1 MKLSRRYQ
9 VKVDY
14 WYCNQPECP
23 AGLTGHHNL
32 SEAEA
37 TAHVQETGHEARV
50 VRTRELILRPAE
62 LAEVGRG

>member
-1 MKLSRRYQ
+1 VKLSRRFQ

-14 WYCNQPECP
+14 WYCCEPKCP

-37 TAHVQETGHEARV
+37 TAHVQESGHEARV
-50 VRTRELILRPAE
+50 VKTRELILRPAE
-62 LAEVGRG
+62 LQAASR

>member
-1 MKLSRRYQ
+1 VKLSRRFQ

-14 WYCNQPECP
+14 WYCAEKGCP

-37 TAHVQETGHEARV
+37 TAHVSESGHEARV
-50 VRTRELILRPAE
+50 VKTRELILRPAE
-62 LAEVGRG
+62 VAEVARG